1 MPDWLKRK
9 LTSRKFWAA
18 MIVTIWWLIEGSLSG
33 TWGALGWQI
42 VAVVLGYIAGE
53 GIRDAL
59 LAYWRGTNGK
69 DT

>member
-18 MIVTIWWLIEGSLSG
+18 MIVTVWWLVEGSMSG
-33 TWGALGWQI
+33 AWAALGWKI

-59 LAYWRGTNGK
+59 LAYWRGPAEKG
-69 DT
+69 